1 MAPSSTTTFSS
12 LPLAAFLQET
22 IRTVGYETPTPI
34 QAEAIP
40 TVVEGKDLIGL
51 AQTGT
56 GKTAAFVL
64 PLINRLSG
72 EKKTGVRALILA
84 PTRELAEQINDV
96 LKLFLPRTGLK
107 STTVYGGVSHRN
119 QITALKGSPAIVVA
133 CPGRLK
139 DHMQGRT
146 IDLSKVEML
155 VLDEADRMLDM
166 GFLPDIRHVVRAL
179 PAEGRQTLLFSA
191 TMPDEIETLSRELL
205 TNPVVVR
212 VKTETPVALVSHS
225 MYNVRSEE
233 KGDKL
238 RNWLSQNPEA
248 LAVVFTKMKH
258 TAKKLGTKLSDGG
271 VDATSLHGNLTQA
284 ARQRA
289 LNGFREGKYRVLI
302 ATDIAARGIDVEGV
316 THVLNYDMPD
326 TLEAYIHRT
335 GRAGRA
341 SRTGEAVSF
350 VTRADMGLLRQ
361 IEKWLKSPVAR
372 LGGESAESTEVEG
385 DDTAPKRE
393 RRGRPQGQRDRGF
406 SPRGDR
412 GFSPRGDRR
421 PERRQ
426 FSRGPRDAGERR
438 PFRDEQGESR
448 PEFRERRDDTRGPRP
463 EGRGGAPRHAR
474 GEGRKDFGR
483 QRWQERGERPER
495 STPRFEEGQEQ
506 KAGGQLPSDRSEGA
520 RPRGTGRPERSGA
533 PRGGAA
539 RGGRSEGARGGRGF
553 GDRSERGSYPRQPRA
568 EGAGA
573 GRGFGDRRERSFNRG
588 SERGGSRGFGRGAPR
603 SKTPFRGQKDIDPN
617 SEHVYREPKPHF
629 IGQDEQQPRGSGR
642 FSRGRSNGGSRSG
655 GKGFP
660 RGGGRGPRRTPGS
673 F

>member
-1 MAPSSTTTFSS
+1 M
-12 LPLAAFLQET
+12 
-22 IRTVGYETPTPI
+22 
-34 QAEAIP
+34 
-40 TVVEGKDLIGL
+40 
-51 AQTGT
+51 
-56 GKTAAFVL
+56 
-64 PLINRLSG
+64 
-72 EKKTGVRALILA
+72 
-84 PTRELAEQINDV
+84 
-96 LKLFLPRTGLK
+96 
-107 STTVYGGVSHRN
+107 
-119 QITALKGSPAIVVA
+119 
-133 CPGRLK
+133 
-139 DHMQGRT
+139 
-146 IDLSKVEML
+146 
-155 VLDEADRMLDM
+155 
-166 GFLPDIRHVVRAL
+166 
-179 PAEGRQTLLFSA
+179 
-191 TMPDEIETLSRELL
+191 
-205 TNPVVVR
+205 
-212 VKTETPVALVSHS
+212 
-225 MYNVRSEE
+225 
-233 KGDKL
+233 
-238 RNWLSQNPEA
+238 
-248 LAVVFTKMKH
+248 
-258 TAKKLGTKLSDGG
+258 
-271 VDATSLHGNLTQA
+271 
-284 ARQRA
+284 
-289 LNGFREGKYRVLI
+289 LI

-350 VTRADMGLLRQ
+350 VTRADMALLRQ
-361 IEKWLKSPVAR
+361 IEKWLKTPVAR

-385 DDTAPKRE
+385 DDAAPARE

-406 SPRGDR
+406 KPRGDR
-412 GFSPRGDRR
+412 GFKSRGEGR

-426 FSRGPRDAGERR
+426 FSRGPRDG
-438 PFRDEQGESR
+438 
-448 PEFRERRDDTRGPRP
+448 
-463 EGRGGAPRHAR
+463 
-474 GEGRKDFGR
+474 
-483 QRWQERGERPER
+483 GERPQR

-506 KAGGQLPSDRSEGA
+506 KAGGQLPWDRGEGA
-520 RPRGTGRPERSGA
+520 QPRRSGRPERSGA

-573 GRGFGDRRERSFNRG
+573 GRGFGDRRERSFDRG
-588 SERGGSRGFGRGAPR
+588 SERGESRGFGRGAPR